1 MIINIL
7 IALALLTVFVTLILG
22 ALNMRKTDKASRLRS
37 NKLMRIRVASQFVAV
52 ILLFAMIYLK
62 SKARG
67 E

>member
-22 ALNMRKTDKASRLRS
+22 ALNMRKTDKESRRRS

-52 ILLFAMIYLK
+52 ILLFVMIYLK
-62 SKARG
+62 SKTRG
-67 E
+67 A

>member
-22 ALNMRKTDKASRLRS
+22 ALNMRKTDMEARLRS

-52 ILLFAMIYLK
+52 ILLVVMIYIK

>member
-22 ALNMRKTDKASRLRS
+22 ALNMRQTDKAARRRS
-37 NKLMRIRVASQFVAV
+37 NKLMRVRVGAQFVAV
-52 ILLFAMIYLK
+52 VLLFAMIYLK

-67 E
+67 G